1 MSTAEKATWRIV
13 GHEVVSCNCDWGCPC
28 QFNAAPT
35 TGNCE
40 AFIGYEI
47 REGNYGATTLD
58 GVRWAAIYHWPGRI
72 DEGNGT
78 RQLIVDERANDE
90 QRAALDELLSGS
102 QGGAYFEIFASV
114 APNQRPTTTARI
126 ELESDRE
133 ARVAS
138 ITVAGVGESRV
149 EPIKNPVSGEEHRA
163 RIDLP
168 NGFEY
173 RLAEMGN
180 TVECRTTAEAPLA
193 LTLSNTYAQ
202 LNEFDWSSS

>member
-1 MSTAEKATWRIV
+1 MSTTEKTQWRIS
-13 GHEVVSCNCDWGCPC
+13 GEEIVSCNCDWGCPC
-28 QFNAAPT
+28 QFNAPPT
-35 TGNCE
+35 PGNCE

-47 REGNYGATTLD
+47 RAGHFGETNLD

-78 RQLIVDERANDE
+78 RQIIVDERASAE
-90 QRAALDELLSGS
+90 QRAALDALISGA

-114 APNQRPTTTARI
+114 APNQMETATARI
-126 ELESDRE
+126 ELQSDRE
-133 ARVAS
+133 RRLAS
-138 ITVAGVGESRV
+138 VNVAGVGESRI
-149 EPIKNPVSGEEHRA
+149 EPIKNPATGEEHRA

-173 RLAEMGN
+173 RIAEMGN
-180 TVECRTTAEAPLA
+180 TVECKTTAQEPLA

-202 LNEFDWSSS
+202 LNEFDWSS